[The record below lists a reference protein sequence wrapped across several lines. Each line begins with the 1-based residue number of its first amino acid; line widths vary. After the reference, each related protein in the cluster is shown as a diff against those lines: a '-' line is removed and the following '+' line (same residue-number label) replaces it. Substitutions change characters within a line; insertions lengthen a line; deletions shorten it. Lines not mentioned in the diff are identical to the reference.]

1 MKKLFP
7 LISAL
12 MLFTLLL
19 IGCENEEPLIVYP
32 ASGDFG
38 TNLLTSEGTDVLTSG
53 DGGSTIHYYSMRA
66 ELPEETSLK
75 IIMKNKSGTNSPAVW
90 YYNMVNQGLWNISN
104 YISGSQEFHAATPGT
119 YDMQLYFVFSGSAD
133 IEFYENGSTE
143 PTRVETISW

>member
-1 MKKLFP
+1 MKKLLP
-7 LISAL
+7 LFAA
-12 MLFTLLL
+12 LLL
-19 IGCENEEPLIVYP
+19 IPLLASECGTEEPQIIYP

-38 TNLLTSEGTDVLTSG
+38 SNILTTEEITIISSG
-53 DGGSTIHYYSMRA
+53 DGGSSVHYYSMRA

-143 PTRVETISW
+143 PTRVKTISW